1 MSEYSIHCGDSFERG
16 KKYNEHNCVQREHTS
31 IQIKSEPE
39 EQEDHDEDDNFLQLT
54 SDEISGELINIKTE
68 NVEKLDDEFMND
80 DGDDSLRECEQ
91 EDPLGFS
98 SNVYVEDNVD
108 PAEVETTVPENPISI
123 EGNKQTQES
132 SVVKKNNKSVKS
144 LPYKYLEDY
153 SCQCKLCDKVCPSRE
168 EILKHFNESHK
179 SYRPFECGVCGKKFV
194 HKHYVNLHMR
204 VHTGERPYVCQLCPR
219 SYSHKTS
226 FTIHMRIHNGIRPYA
241 CEVCGKKCY
250 DKSGL
255 TSHMRSHTKETPYQ
269 CEVCGRRFTH
279 SKSLLVHR
287 RNHTGEKPYVCSYC
301 GKAFRH
307 WHKHKI
313 HVRLHTGERP
323 YKCKVCGKGFPRNDE
338 VSRHMRSHQ
347 GIKSFKCSICGIYC
361 ATQASITGHINLHH
375 YNLKPDS
382 EPPPP
387 EKTLV
392 KDSTS
397 GILGTKAPEPRSLYR
412 LASQITGSGEKFIHT
427 PKARAPRLISTINSR
442 ISTRIIEVTS
452 KDTPISIPSNT
463 KKSASKKI
471 NCVLPKQTPSLDSEE
486 NKAMSYQEFLN
497 WQERMLT
504 NQGLIVKGYS
514 SATNENHS
522 TSSSNA
528 GTITTITS
536 TNVATSSSKKPGNSN
551 IKNTQ
556 TPASSSP
563 SLPKQQYLLL
573 SQTTDGNSTKI
584 LLPLGMMD
592 QGQNGKQMVPLNL
605 PTILSSNSGSTTA
618 GAQGSRPLIFLPQA
632 SNNQPLLLLSN
643 GGQKMLLMP
652 SQNISKTTPTN
663 SQTNENKVLPKV
675 EIKKELEDNIFAPEM
690 TIKTEHE
697 PLTETSNTDFQNS
710 IKIKDE
716 PQSDDESSQ

>member
-1 MSEYSIHCGDSFERG
+1 MSGNSIHCTHCGDSFERG
-16 KKYNEHNCVQREHTS
+16 KKYNEHNCVQREYTS
-31 IQIKSEPE
+31 MQIKSEPE
-39 EQEDHDEDDNFLQLT
+39 EQEDHDEDDNLLQLT

-68 NVEKLDDEFMND
+68 NVEKLDDAFMND

-98 SNVYVEDNVD
+98 TNIYVNDNVD
-108 PAEVETTVPENPISI
+108 NAEVETNVPDNPISI
-123 EGNKQTQES
+123 EGNVRNRES

-241 CEVCGKKCY
+241 CE
-250 DKSGL
+250 
-255 TSHMRSHTKETPYQ
+255 
-269 CEVCGRRFTH
+269 
-279 SKSLLVHR
+279 
-287 RNHTGEKPYVCSYC
+287 
-301 GKAFRH
+301 
-307 WHKHKI
+307 
-313 HVRLHTGERP
+313 
-323 YKCKVCGKGFPRNDE
+323 
-338 VSRHMRSHQ
+338 
-347 GIKSFKCSICGIYC
+347 CSICGIYC

-463 KKSASKKI
+463 KKSTSKKI

-528 GTITTITS
+528 GTTTTITS

-632 SNNQPLLLLSN
+632 TNNQPLLLLSN

-663 SQTNENKVLPKV
+663 SQTNENKILPKV

-697 PLTETSNTDFQNS
+697 PLTETSTTDFQSS

-716 PQSDDESSQ
+716 PQSYDESSQ